1 MTALPPFLAAGC
13 AVLLLWLLRATWR
26 STRARAAARAGYFAA
41 VAPLFDRVTT
51 RIAPTGFARM
61 TGHIGPDGFDL
72 QAVPDALTFR
82 KLPALWVLVTLP
94 GPLPLRATLDIMA
107 RPTGQEPFSNFS
119 QLPQSLPCPES
130 LPPGTGLRSDDA
142 TAVPPLERLAPHLGL
157 FADPKV
163 KELVIS
169 PKGLRL
175 VLLGDEADRG
185 RYLIFRDGEVGQ
197 TPLPPARLLPLL
209 DALRALRDDLTGK
222 GAPA

>member
-107 RPTGQEPFSNFS
+107 RPTGQEPFSHFS
-119 QLPQSLPCPES
+119 QLPQSLPCPQS
-130 LPPGTGLRSDDA
+130 LPRHRPAQRRRHRRSA
-142 TAVPPLERLAPHLGL
+142 AGAAGAASGPLCRSEGERAGNLA
-157 FADPKV
+157 
-163 KELVIS
+163 
-169 PKGLRL
+169 
-175 VLLGDEADRG
+175 
-185 RYLIFRDGEVGQ
+185 Q
-197 TPLPPARLLPLL
+197 
-209 DALRALRDDLTGK
+209 
-222 GAPA
+222 GAAAGAAGG